1 MELIV
6 YIFIFL
12 FGLAVGSFL
21 NCLIY
26 RLEIGEKPTG
36 SSFCPSCKH
45 DLSAKD
51 LFPVFSYIFLKGKC
65 RYCGE
70 KISIQYPL
78 VEVFTGVIF
87 LAALLFL
94 SVPYSY
100 LEAARVVLTLII
112 FSLLVVVFVY
122 DLKHFIIPNKV
133 IYPAIGAAFLLA
145 LMEGITLESFFT
157 FLNYI
162 IVGVA
167 FFAFFLAIYL
177 LTKGKGIG
185 FGDVRYSLFL
195 GLFLGFP
202 EGLVALFFSFVI
214 GAIIGVILMASGSKG
229 RKDAIPFGP
238 FLVIGTFI
246 GFFLGELLLNLYF
259 SILL

>member
-1 MELIV
+1 MELIA

-12 FGLAVGSFL
+12 FGMAVGSFL

-45 DLSAKD
+45 DLSVKD
-51 LFPVFSYIFLKGKC
+51 LIPVFSYIFLKGEC

-78 VEVFTGVIF
+78 VEIFTGVVF
-87 LAALLFL
+87 LATLLFFGI
-94 SVPYSY
+94 PYSY
-100 LEAARVVLTLII
+100 IEVVRVVLTLIA

-122 DLKHFIIPNKV
+122 DLKHFIIPNKI
-133 IYPAIGAAFLLA
+133 IYPAIGTAFLLA
-145 LMEGITLESFFT
+145 LIEGVTSESLFV

-162 IVGVA
+162 AVGAV

-195 GLFLGFP
+195 GFFLGFP

-238 FLVIGTFI
+238 FLVIGTFA